1 MNNLS
6 VLATF
11 KGYGLSDTISALRSR
26 EIRYNILTL
35 LSELGV
41 DYTVANNLYF
51 KKEVKNIKSI
61 KLSKN
66 RIVFLYKMLT
76 NVKKLLEDKK
86 ISLIHHIHLSYYDFD
101 ILPLFGLT
109 KEYPF
114 VVGPAQAPHMIFED
128 DYALG
133 KRSNRKSIKAEYH
146 AVRVLRKIV
155 SPIINYAFE
164 RTLED
169 CDTLI
174 VVNEK
179 TKKIYSNIVSNKKIE
194 VIPLGVFIDEFQFSP
209 PPLNHEILTTGAHL
223 KRKGFEYLI
232 TAMPSILKEYPDAR
246 LHIMSDGPR
255 REHLEG
261 LTRDLGLKSNVIF
274 HGYLSVNELLSF
286 YKNCR
291 IFCHPSLSE
300 SFCHTT
306 LEAMASGRPVVST
319 DTNGSEMVEH
329 NKTGFVV
336 PTGDSEAI
344 SDAILRILNNDELTY
359 KMGINARSKVEKEY
373 DWHKLAK
380 KYYEIYCK
388 LCG

>member
-26 EIRYNILTL
+26 EITYNILTL

-86 ISLIHHIHLSYYDFD
+86 ISLIHHIHLSYYEFD
-101 ILPLFGLT
+101 VLSLFGLT
-109 KEYPF
+109 KDYPF
-114 VVGPAQAPHMIFED
+114 VVGPAQAPHMISED

-246 LHIMSDGPR
+246 LHILSDGPR

-300 SFCHTT
+300 GFCHTT

-344 SDAILRILNNDELTY
+344 SDAILRILNNDDLTY

>member
-26 EIRYNILTL
+26 EITYNILTL
-35 LSELGV
+35 LSGLGV

-86 ISLIHHIHLSYYDFD
+86 ISLIHHIHLSYYEFD
-101 ILPLFGLT
+101 VLSLFGLT
-109 KEYPF
+109 KDYPF

-232 TAMPSILKEYPDAR
+232 RAMPSILKEYPDAR
-246 LHIMSDGPR
+246 LHILSDGPR

-300 SFCHTT
+300 GFCHTT

>member
-133 KRSNRKSIKAEYH
+133 KRSNCKSIKAEYH

-169 CDTLI
+169 CDMLI

>member
-26 EIRYNILTL
+26 EITYNILTL

-76 NVKKLLEDKK
+76 IVKKFLEDKK
-86 ISLIHHIHLSYYDFD
+86 ISLIHHIRLSYYEFD
-101 ILPLFGLT
+101 VLSLFGLI
-109 KEYPF
+109 KDYPF

-128 DYALG
+128 DYALWR
-133 KRSNRKSIKAEYH
+133 RSNRKSIKAEYH

-179 TKKIYSNIVSNKKIE
+179 TKKIYNNIVSNKK
-194 VIPLGVFIDEFQFSP
+194 
-209 PPLNHEILTTGAHL
+209 
-223 KRKGFEYLI
+223 
-232 TAMPSILKEYPDAR
+232 
-246 LHIMSDGPR
+246 
-255 REHLEG
+255 
-261 LTRDLGLKSNVIF
+261 
-274 HGYLSVNELLSF
+274 
-286 YKNCR
+286 
-291 IFCHPSLSE
+291 
-300 SFCHTT
+300 
-306 LEAMASGRPVVST
+306 
-319 DTNGSEMVEH
+319 
-329 NKTGFVV
+329 
-336 PTGDSEAI
+336 
-344 SDAILRILNNDELTY
+344 
-359 KMGINARSKVEKEY
+359 
-373 DWHKLAK
+373 
-380 KYYEIYCK
+380 
-388 LCG
+388 

>member
-1 MNNLS
+1 MNKLS

-11 KGYGLSDTISALRSR
+11 RGSGVSDTANTPRGRAIT
-26 EIRYNILTL
+26 YNILKL
-35 LSELGV
+35 LSEHGV
-41 DYTVANNLYF
+41 NYIVANNLHF
-51 KKEVKNIKSI
+51 KKEVGNIKSI
-61 KLSKN
+61 KLPKN
-66 RIVFLYKMLT
+66 GTVSLYKKLV
-76 NVKKLLEDKK
+76 NVRKLLREPG
-86 ISLIHHIHLSYYDFD
+86 ISLIHHIRLSYYEFD
-101 ILPLFGLT
+101 VLSLFGLT
-109 KEYPF
+109 KDYPF
-114 VVGPAQAPHMIFED
+114 VVGPAQAPHMISGD
-128 DYALG
+128 DYALW

-246 LHIMSDGPR
+246 LHILSDGPR

-300 SFCHTT
+300 GFCHTT

-336 PTGDSEAI
+336 PTGDSETI

>member
-1 MNNLS
+1 
-6 VLATF
+6 
-11 KGYGLSDTISALRSR
+11 
-26 EIRYNILTL
+26 
-35 LSELGV
+35 
-41 DYTVANNLYF
+41 
-51 KKEVKNIKSI
+51 
-61 KLSKN
+61 
-66 RIVFLYKMLT
+66 
-76 NVKKLLEDKK
+76 
-86 ISLIHHIHLSYYDFD
+86 
-101 ILPLFGLT
+101 
-109 KEYPF
+109 
-114 VVGPAQAPHMIFED
+114 
-128 DYALG
+128 
-133 KRSNRKSIKAEYH
+133 
-146 AVRVLRKIV
+146 
-155 SPIINYAFE
+155 
-164 RTLED
+164 
-169 CDTLI
+169 
-174 VVNEK
+174 
-179 TKKIYSNIVSNKKIE
+179 
-194 VIPLGVFIDEFQFSP
+194 VFIDEFQFSP

-246 LHIMSDGPR
+246 LHILSDGPR

-300 SFCHTT
+300 GFCHTT

-344 SDAILRILNNDELTY
+344 SDAILRILNNDDLTY
-359 KMGINARSKVEKEY
+359 KMGINARTKVEKEY
-373 DWHKLAK
+373 DWHKIAR

>member
-26 EIRYNILTL
+26 EITYNILTL

-41 DYTVANNLYF
+41 DYTVANYLYF

-86 ISLIHHIHLSYYDFD
+86 ISLIHHIRLSYYEFD
-101 ILPLFGLT
+101 VLSLFGLI
-109 KEYPF
+109 KDYPF

-246 LHIMSDGPR
+246 LHILSDGPR

-300 SFCHTT
+300 GFCHTT

-344 SDAILRILNNDELTY
+344 SDAILRILNNDDLTY
-359 KMGINARSKVEKEY
+359 KMGINARTKVEKEY
-373 DWHKLAK
+373 DWHKIAR

>member
-51 KKEVKNIKSI
+51 KKEVKNVKSI

-86 ISLIHHIHLSYYDFD
+86 ISLIHHIHLSYYEFD
-101 ILPLFGLT
+101 VLSLFGLT
-109 KEYPF
+109 KDYPF
-114 VVGPAQAPHMIFED
+114 VVGPAQAPHMISED

-246 LHIMSDGPR
+246 LHILSDGPR

-300 SFCHTT
+300 GFCHTT

>member
-26 EIRYNILTL
+26 EITYNILTL

-86 ISLIHHIHLSYYDFD
+86 ISLIHHIRLSYYEFD
-101 ILPLFGLT
+101 VLSLFGLI
-109 KEYPF
+109 KDYPF
-114 VVGPAQAPHMIFED
+114 VVGPAQAPHMISED

-246 LHIMSDGPR
+246 LHILSDGPR

-300 SFCHTT
+300 GFCHTT

>member
-26 EIRYNILTL
+26 EITYNILTL

-86 ISLIHHIHLSYYDFD
+86 ISLIHHIRLSYYEFD
-101 ILPLFGLT
+101 VLSLFGLI
-109 KEYPF
+109 KDYPF

-246 LHIMSDGPR
+246 LHILSDGPR

-300 SFCHTT
+300 GFCHTT

-344 SDAILRILNNDELTY
+344 SDAILRILNNDDLTY
-359 KMGINARSKVEKEY
+359 KMGINARTKVEKEY
-373 DWHKLAK
+373 DWHKIAR